1 MNLLK
6 GNGGANNNHKDYGL
20 QAWRTDAR
28 HTERLLQCRRRT
40 RRTHSARSDGPLK
53 ATQSGKR

>member
-6 GNGGANNNHKDYGL
+6 GNGGANNNHKADFKPG
-20 QAWRTDAR
+20 ADAR
-28 HTERLLQCRRRT
+28 TPSGKMPAANTKNSKC
-40 RRTHSARSDGPLK
+40 DYGPLK

>member
-6 GNGGANNNHKDYGL
+6 GNGGANNNHKADFKPGS
-20 QAWRTDAR
+20 DAR
-28 HTERLLQCRRRT
+28 TPRGTMPGPNTKNTQCK
-40 RRTHSARSDGPLK
+40 SGPLK